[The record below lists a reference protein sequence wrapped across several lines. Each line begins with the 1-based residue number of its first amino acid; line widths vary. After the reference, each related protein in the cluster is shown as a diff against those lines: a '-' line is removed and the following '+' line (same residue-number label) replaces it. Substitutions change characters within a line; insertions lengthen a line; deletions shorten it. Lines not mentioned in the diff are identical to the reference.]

1 MKRTKKQRL
10 KKYWQFKINPI
21 TGWFEDN
28 RKGES
33 TRNRKRYLDL
43 SKEYIS

>member
-1 MKRTKKQRL
+1 MKRTKEQRL
-10 KKYWQFKINPI
+10 KKYWKFKINPI

-43 SKEYIS
+43 RKEYIS

>member
-1 MKRTKKQRL
+1 MKRTKEQRL

-28 RKGES
+28 RKDDS
-33 TRNRKRYLDL
+33 KRGQKRHLDL